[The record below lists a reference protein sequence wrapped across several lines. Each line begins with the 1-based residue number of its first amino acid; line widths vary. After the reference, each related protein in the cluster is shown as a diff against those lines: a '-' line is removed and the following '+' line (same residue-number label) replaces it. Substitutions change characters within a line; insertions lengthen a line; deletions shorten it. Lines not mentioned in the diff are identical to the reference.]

1 MIINLPADFIFVAP
15 FGLLLVGV
23 VAFLVTR
30 RRRRRAEINIPR
42 PTSVSRQA
50 EWPLP
55 WTPPLRR
62 V

>member
-30 RRRRRAEINIPR
+30 RRRRRAENQHP
-42 PTSVSRQA
+42 A
-50 EWPLP
+50 ANECEPLG
-55 WTPPLRR
+55 
-62 V
+62 